1 MLYLATM
8 ARILDVGER
17 FPDFVLA
24 SESGTPTNLYSR
36 VGGRPTLVI
45 LHRDPVEGLVEISER
60 MGGQAD
66 VVSVSTGAP
75 SATVQVNAFLDS
87 DGRILDVHLD
97 QARFLAYI
105 LDTNLR
111 VIRHIDTIIDIVE
124 QVRVGLARS
133 DRGEGTRI
141 ESQAPV
147 LTISRVLEQ
156 SQCDF
161 LVQLWGRS
169 GSVKTGVERSTDE
182 GRGDVLSAKHKVR
195 RDHTV
200 EDPKLIRLLTQSIGK
215 RVLSEV
221 ERAFIYRPTHFE
233 GFKIACYEADSSGFF
248 GPHRDNLSSSTA
260 HRRLAVSM
268 NLNHGYV
275 GGELQFPE
283 FGLDRYCPKIGDAV
297 VFSCSHL
304 HEVLPVTSGKRFT
317 LLTFLYDS
325 SAEREHSVDPFAV

>member
-1 MLYLATM
+1 M

-17 FPDFVLA
+17 FPDFVLP

-45 LHRDPVEGLVEISER
+45 LHRDSVEGLAEITER
-60 MGGQAD
+60 MDGQAD
-66 VVSVSTGAP
+66 VVSVSAGA
-75 SATVQVNAFLDS
+75 SKATVQVNGFLDP
-87 DGRILDVHLD
+87 DGRVLDAHLD
-97 QARFLAYI
+97 QSRFLAYL

-111 VIRHIDTIIDIVE
+111 VIRHIDTTLDIVE
-124 QVRVGLARS
+124 QVRDGLAGS
-133 DRGEGTRI
+133 DRGEGKRI

-156 SQCDF
+156 AQCDF
-161 LVQLWGRS
+161 LMQLWERAGS
-169 GSVKTGVERSTDE
+169 GETGVERSTDE

-200 EDPKLIRLLTQSIGK
+200 EEPKLIRLLTQSIGK

-233 GFKIACYEADSSGFF
+233 GFKIACYDADSSGFF
-248 GPHRDNLSSSTA
+248 GAHRDNLSSSTA

-268 NLNHGYV
+268 NLNDGYV
-275 GGELQFPE
+275 GGELRFPE
-283 FGLDRYCPKIGDAV
+283 FGPDRYCPKSGDAV

-317 LLTFLYDS
+317 LLTFLYDES
-325 SAEREHSVDPFAV
+325 VEREKTIDPFAV

>member
-1 MLYLATM
+1 M

-17 FPDFVLA
+17 FPDFVLP

-36 VGGRPTLVI
+36 VGGRTILVI
-45 LHRDPVEGLVEISER
+45 LHRDPVEDLVEITELIR
-60 MGGQAD
+60 GQVD
-66 VVSVSTGAP
+66 IVTVSTGAP
-75 SATVQVNAFLDS
+75 SVTAQVNGFSDP

-97 QARFLAYI
+97 QSRFHAYL

-124 QVRVGLARS
+124 QVRDGLVGS
-133 DRGEGTRI
+133 DTGEGTRI

-161 LVQLWGRS
+161 LMQLWGRA
-169 GSVKTGVERSTDE
+169 GSVETGVDQSTDE
-182 GRGDVLSAKHKVR
+182 GRGDVLSAEHKVR

-215 RVLSEV
+215 RILSEV

-233 GFKIACYEADSSGFF
+233 GFKIACYDADSSGFF
-248 GPHRDNLSSSTA
+248 GAHRDNLSSSTA

-268 NLNHGYV
+268 NLNAGYV
-275 GGELQFPE
+275 GGELRFPE
-283 FGLDRYCPKIGDAV
+283 FSPDRYCPKSGDAV

-317 LLTFLYDS
+317 LLTFLYDP